1 MEAGRL
7 GQHLWFRD
15 CDDIRHLV
23 RIASIQMVCD
33 ADPAQDETVLF
44 VANKQLR
51 VPIPLDALMPMIDPA
66 GRQKQSR

>member
-15 CDDIRHLV
+15 CDGIRHLV

-33 ADPAQDETVLF
+33 TDQTQDETVLF

-51 VPIPLDALMPMIDPA
+51 VPIPLDTLMPMIDPGCRR
-66 GRQKQSR
+66 GRS